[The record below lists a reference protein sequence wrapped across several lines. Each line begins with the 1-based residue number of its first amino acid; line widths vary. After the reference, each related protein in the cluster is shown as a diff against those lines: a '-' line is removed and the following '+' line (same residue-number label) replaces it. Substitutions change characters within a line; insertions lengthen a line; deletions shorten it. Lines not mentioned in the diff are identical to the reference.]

1 MEILSGTKEETHS
14 HTRAIIQGLMEENAR
29 LRTLLR
35 DLGGFMA
42 DGLGGP
48 LLDRTG
54 WTMQQFQE
62 FINRADS
69 DTAYE
74 SFIKAKAA
82 AKTKSGGSGD
92 ALSSTMH
99 NSTSMPEEGP
109 SRKRKRDSL
118 STNDSVTTPVD
129 TSGPPSSM
137 RRAYSASTGGRNP
150 SLRANSPGD
159 PLPGLLPTGAPFRT
173 DRHDLSDVPSSFTS
187 LVDTLNTSA
196 AAPFVSLTSSRST
209 LHSGPT
215 PSGQGYVPDGG
226 FAMNYAGNPGS
237 SIC

>member
-1 MEILSGTKEETHS
+1 
-14 HTRAIIQGLMEENAR
+14 
-29 LRTLLR
+29 
-35 DLGGFMA
+35 MA

-82 AKTKSGGSGD
+82 KARPGGSGD
-92 ALSSTMH
+92 ASSSAMH
-99 NSTSMPEEGP
+99 NSQSMPEEGP

-118 STNDSVTTPVD
+118 STNDSATTPVD

-137 RRAYSASTGGRNP
+137 RRAYSTSAGGRNAP
-150 SLRANSPGD
+150 LRANSPGD

-209 LHSGPT
+209 LRPGPT
-215 PSGQGYVPDGG
+215 PPAPGYAPDGG
-226 FAMNYAGNPGS
+226 FAMNYGGNTGL
-237 SIC
+237 SICQMWYFSLITHHLYHYNSRLSCASHRHRSPPCADIRGK